1 MLVKKWK
8 AIDPTVRDYLIA
20 VPIALML
27 VALVILGGYHY
38 SPDKVTRPAG
48 EVKSLV
54 LHDSAFSTITT
65 LETTDGWYQL
75 EGAVSGAKGDVVSI
89 QAQGAYRKACIA
101 SQDRRRVT
109 IFAEYDLNSNAQSV
123 KSRDR

>member
-1 MLVKKWK
+1 MLVEKWK
-8 AIDPTVRDYLIA
+8 ALDPTVRDHLIT
-20 VPIALML
+20 VPIVLL
-27 VALVILGGYHY
+27 LLALVIWTVYHY
-38 SPDKVTRPAG
+38 APEKVTRPAG

-75 EGAVSGAKGDVVSI
+75 EGAVSGAKGDNVSI

-101 SQDRRRVT
+101 SQDSK
-109 IFAEYDLNSNAQSV
+109 ACYDI
-123 KSRDR
+123 R